1 MKVYIA
7 SPFFNPKQI
16 DQVEFM
22 KNALTVTGHEYF
34 SPKDYFVLNPNATQE
49 DRQRIFDVN
58 CEKIQWADF
67 VLCNTEAKDL
77 GTIWEA
83 GYAYGINKPVVF
95 FAEGLPEG
103 KFNVMLS
110 EAGKSVNTDR
120 EQLIDYLE
128 RVNEAGELI
137 FEQYTGFTQQL

>member
-7 SPFFNPKQI
+7 SPFFNPKQVE
-16 DQVEFM
+16 QVEFM
-22 KNALTVTGHEYF
+22 KTALTEAGHEYF
-34 SPKDYFVLNPNATQE
+34 SPKDFFVLKPNATQE
-49 DRQRIFDVN
+49 DRTRIFDVN

-83 GYAYGINKPVVF
+83 GYAYGIEKPVVF
-95 FAEGLPEG
+95 FAEGLPDG

-110 EAGKSVNTDR
+110 EAGKSVNTTR
-120 EQLIDYLE
+120 AQMQDYLN
-128 RVNEAGELI
+128 RVSDAGELI
-137 FEQYTGFTQQL
+137 FEQYSGFTQ

>member
-7 SPFFNPKQI
+7 SPFFNPKQV

-22 KNALTVTGHEYF
+22 KTALTETGHEYF
-34 SPKDYFVLNPNATQE
+34 SPKDFFVLNPNATQA
-49 DRQRIFDVN
+49 DRTRIFDVN

-67 VLCNTEAKDL
+67 VLCNTESKDL

-83 GYAYGINKPVVF
+83 GYAYGINKPVAF

-110 EAGKSVNTDR
+110 EAGMSVNTTR
-120 EQLIDYLE
+120 EELTKYLQLCTDT
-128 RVNEAGELI
+128 NELV
-137 FEQYTGFTQQL
+137 FEQYTGNTQ

>member
-16 DQVEFM
+16 DQVEFI
-22 KNALTVTGHEYF
+22 KKTLTKSGYEYF
-34 SPKDYFVLNPNATQE
+34 SPKDFFVLKQNATQE

-58 CEKIQWADF
+58 VEKIKWADF
-67 VLCNTEAKDL
+67 ILCNTEAKDL

-83 GYAYGINKPVVF
+83 GYAYGIGKPVVF
-95 FAEGLPEG
+95 FAEGLPDG

-110 EAGKSVNTDR
+110 EAGVSVNTTR
-120 EQLIDYLE
+120 ENLEDYLYSCKRSGYLE
-128 RVNEAGELI
+128 KVIYEGN
-137 FEQYTGFTQQL
+137 TQ